1 MNLLAV
7 ILAAGQGT
15 RMRSRLPKVLHRVC
29 GRPMLF
35 QVIAAARGAA
45 PQRILVV
52 IGHGAGQVAEALEGA
67 AVECVVQ
74 AEQLGTGHALSTAL
88 AQVREWTGEV
98 LVINGDAPLLLPET
112 VGRLVEAH
120 AREGNALTML
130 TFKPADP
137 TGYGRVIRDRAGN
150 VQAVVEEQECTID
163 QRAIPEA
170 NPGIYVF
177 DFRIRA
183 VLAGLHRSNA
193 AGEIYLT
200 DAVAAYRAAG
210 GQVGALPAEDPVEL
224 EGVNTRAQLAR
235 VEGLLRERVRQR
247 AMLTGVTLLDPATTY
262 LDAGVSIAADVTIHP
277 GCHVEGATTIGE
289 GTTLGPHTRVIDSR
303 LGENVKVAG
312 YSVIQE
318 ADIDDEVSIGP
329 FAHLRPGARLGK
341 GVHVGNYVEVKNATL
356 GPGTKA
362 GHHAYIGDAEIGSE
376 VNVGAGTITVNF
388 DGRAKHRTTIGD
400 GAFIGSDTALVAP
413 VRVGRGAITGAG
425 SVITKDVPDE
435 ALGIARSRQV
445 NIANYARRKS
455 KQSE

>member
-7 ILAAGQGT
+7 VLAAGQGT

-35 QVIAAARGAA
+35 LVITAARGAA
-45 PQRILVV
+45 PQRTLVV
-52 IGHGAGQVAEALEGA
+52 IGHGGDQVAAALRGTS
-67 AVECVVQ
+67 VECVFQ

-88 AQVREWTGEV
+88 AQVPEWTGEV
-98 LVINGDAPLLLPET
+98 LVVNGDAPLLLPET
-112 VGRLVEAH
+112 LGRLVEVH
-120 AREGNALTML
+120 AKQGNALTML
-130 TFKPADP
+130 TFEPADP
-137 TGYGRVIRDRAGN
+137 TGYGRVIRDQAGN
-150 VQAVVEEQECTID
+150 VQAVVEEQDCTAD
-163 QRAIPEA
+163 QRAIREA

-177 DFRIRA
+177 DSSIRA

-193 AGEIYLT
+193 AGQFYLT

-210 GQVGALPAEDPVEL
+210 GQVGAVAAEDPDEL

-235 VEGLLRERVRQR
+235 AEALLRERVRLR
-247 AMLTGVTLLDPATTY
+247 AMLAGVTLLDPATTY
-262 LDAGVSIAADVTIHP
+262 LDAEVSIAADVTIHP
-277 GCHVEGATTIGE
+277 GCHVEGETTIGA

-303 LGENVKVAG
+303 LGENVEVAG

-318 ADIDDEVSIGP
+318 ADVDNEVRIGP

-341 GVHVGNYVEVKNATL
+341 GVFVGNYVEVKNATL

-413 VRVGRGAITGAG
+413 VRVGKGAITGAG
-425 SVITKDVPDE
+425 SVITKDVPDD

-445 NIANYARRKS
+445 NIAGYARRKP
-455 KQSE
+455 KQGE